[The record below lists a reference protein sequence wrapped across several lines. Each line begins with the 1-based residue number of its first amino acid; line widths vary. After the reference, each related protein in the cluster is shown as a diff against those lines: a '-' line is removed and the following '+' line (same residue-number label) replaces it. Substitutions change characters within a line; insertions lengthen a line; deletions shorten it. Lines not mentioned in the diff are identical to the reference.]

1 MSQLFQW
8 VLFFACAVAGAVLA
22 AVLTFFVGWYSC
34 RILSWASGD
43 PQYMGLMYVVWP
55 LGILAM
61 PFGFIFTGLAVDRLM
76 KRRAR
81 RSQAVDGPSGFPV
94 ERRGS

>member
-8 VLFFACAVAGAVLA
+8 VLFFACAAAGAVLA

-43 PQYMGLMYVVWP
+43 PEYMGLMYVPVH
-55 LGILAM
+55 
-61 PFGFIFTGLAVDRLM
+61 RLVP
-76 KRRAR
+76 RRALWR
-81 RSQAVDGPSGFPV
+81 ALG
-94 ERRGS
+94 